1 MDWLVAVKLALAL
14 GLGLLVGLQR
24 EWTAPHVAGIRTF
37 ALITVFGTVIGL
49 SFNTLGGWIVGAGI
63 LALTAMIVVVNIMK
77 FTGSEEQSGLTT
89 QVAALLMYV
98 VGVAIAIDQMALG
111 VMVGGGVA
119 VLLQWKQPLHGFV
132 ERIGEKDVRAIF
144 QLVLIGLVV
153 LPVLPDQDYGPYRV
167 INLYEIWLMVVLICG
182 ISVGSYL
189 AYKFLGAR
197 AGTVLGGILG
207 GLISSTA
214 TTVSYSRRSRKL
226 PDAAGL
232 ASLVIMISST
242 VVFGRVIVEV
252 AIVAPTIL
260 PQLVPPL
267 AVMMVLMMLISA
279 AMYLFV
285 RKDKPEALL
294 EEDPSDLKSALLF
307 GILYAVVLFAV
318 AVAEEHFGDEAL
330 YGVAALSGLTD
341 MDAITLSTA
350 QMIKA
355 ERLAIDT
362 GWRMILVGAMS
373 NLFFK
378 ACAAAFLGNR
388 QLLTRIVFVFGIA
401 FVGGVLLLTFW
412 P

>member
-1 MDWLVAVKLALAL
+1 VDWLVAEKLALAP
-14 GLGLLVGLQR
+14 GLGLLVGFQR

-49 SFNTLGGWIVGAGI
+49 FFNTLGGWIVGAGVF
-63 LALTAMIVVVNIMK
+63 ALTAMIVVVNIMRFSGREK
-77 FTGSEEQSGLTT
+77 QPGLTT
-89 QVAALLMYV
+89 QVAALIMYA
-98 VGVAIAIDQMALG
+98 VGVAIAIDQMVLA
-111 VMVGGGVA
+111 VIVGGVVA
-119 VLLQWKQPLHGFV
+119 VLLQWKRPLHGFV
-132 ERIGEKDVRAIF
+132 ERIGEKDARAIF

-153 LPVLPDQDYGPYRV
+153 LPVLPDKDYGPYRV
-167 INLYEIWLMVVLICG
+167 INPYEIWLMVVLICG

-189 AYKFLGAR
+189 AYKFLGPR

-214 TTVSYSRRSRKL
+214 TTVSYSRRSRKT
-226 PDAAGL
+226 PDVTVL
-232 ASLVIMISST
+232 ASLVIMVAST
-242 VVFGRVIVEV
+242 IVFGRVIVEI

-260 PQLVPPL
+260 PQLAPPL

-279 AMYLFV
+279 AMYMFV
-285 RKDKPEALL
+285 RKDEQVAPLD
-294 EEDPSDLKSALLF
+294 EDPSDLKSALLF
-307 GILYAVVLFAV
+307 GILYAAVLFAV
-318 AVAEEHFGDEAL
+318 AVAKEHFGDEAL

-355 ERLAIDT
+355 DRLAINT

-378 ACAAAFLGNR
+378 ACAVAFLGNR
-388 QLLTRIVFVFGIA
+388 RLLRRVVFVFGLS
-401 FVGGVLLLTFW
+401 FVGGVLLLVFW